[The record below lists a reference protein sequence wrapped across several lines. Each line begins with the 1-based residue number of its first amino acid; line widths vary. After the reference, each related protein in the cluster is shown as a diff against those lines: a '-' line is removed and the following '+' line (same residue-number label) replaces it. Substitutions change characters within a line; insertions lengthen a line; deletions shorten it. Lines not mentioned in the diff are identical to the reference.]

1 MVKNLPSS
9 EGDAGDVSSNPGLG
23 RSQRVRNGNT
33 VQYSCLE
40 DPMDRRVRR
49 ATVYGVA
56 ESDRNDHACRQVFS
70 PSKAP
75 TSTALSNLLAL
86 LN

>member
-1 MVKNLPSS
+1 MVKNPPAS
-9 EGDAGDVSSNPGLG
+9 EGDAGGVSPNLGLG
-23 RSQRVRNGNT
+23 RSQRVRNGNP

-40 DPMDRRVRR
+40 DPMDRGVRR
-49 ATVYGVA
+49 AAVYGVA
-56 ESDRNDHACRQVFS
+56 ESNRTEHACRQVFS

-75 TSTALSNLLAL
+75 TSTALSNLLSL

>member
-9 EGDAGDVSSNPGLG
+9 EGDTGDVSSNPGLG
-23 RSQRVRNGNT
+23 RSQRVRNGNLL
-33 VQYSCLE
+33 QYSCLE
-40 DPMDRRVRR
+40 DPTDRGVRC
-49 ATVYGVA
+49 AAVYGIA
-56 ESDRNDHACRQVFS
+56 ESDRTEHACRQIFS